1 MTNFSE
7 FSDPDFEEGWGTPV
21 ETPTARDRQRAET
34 RSAAWNQA
42 ADRVALDLT
51 PTGDAPLGYRHAIAD
66 VVRLLRR
73 MADEETSR

>member
-1 MTNFSE
+1 MGHPRR
-7 FSDPDFEEGWGTPV
+7 DPA
-21 ETPTARDRQRAET
+21 ARDRRRAET
-34 RSAAWNQA
+34 RAAAWNQA

-73 MADEETSR
+73 MADEETNR

>member
-7 FSDPDFEEGWGTPV
+7 FSDPDFEEGWGAPV
-21 ETPTARDRQRAET
+21 KAPAVRDRQRAET
-34 RSAAWNQA
+34 RSAALLAA